1 MDTAVT
7 LSSLDWETLNTP
19 LLPAAVE
26 WDMIDSTMT
35 SAAAAANLSSE
46 YPEPLMLDPQRRD
59 LANMSGWGDT
69 SPPPTILFYVMGV
82 WACLTG
88 ITGMASKI
96 LSFILCIKVSQKC
109 FHLLPL
115 FVRKWPTIKIKN
127 KCCPTSCLVF
137 KNKFLSL

>member
-7 LSSLDWETLNTP
+7 LSSLDWETP
-19 LLPAAVE
+19 LLPAVE

-35 SAAAAANLSSE
+35 SAAAANFSSE

-88 ITGMASKI
+88 ITGMASRG
-96 LSFILCIKVSQKC
+96 
-109 FHLLPL
+109 H
-115 FVRKWPTIKIKN
+115 R
-127 KCCPTSCLVF
+127 SCAA
-137 KNKFLSL
+137 